1 MQLHCLIS
9 YPCTK
14 SFPQSLW
21 IKTSPIHPC
30 VKHSHELVD
39 PMDMLQP
46 ETQVF
51 KFIFYTVFKCL
62 LPQQELLD
70 GLPTSVQNYQAATV
84 CLIKIVKKKTVSKD
98 LNNQIFNFA
107 LAQDDDTSQ
116 NVMKCPLAVLHLSKF
131 YNILRS
137 IIILGP
143 GKVKYCSLLI
153 ILTFRNR
160 VFFTILIRHTV
171 AAW

>member
-1 MQLHCLIS
+1 
-9 YPCTK
+9 
-14 SFPQSLW
+14 
-21 IKTSPIHPC
+21 
-30 VKHSHELVD
+30 
-39 PMDMLQP
+39 MLQL
-46 ETQVF
+46 ETQIF

-70 GLPTSVQNYQAATV
+70 GLSTSVQNYQAAMV
-84 CLIKIVKKKTVSKD
+84 CFIQIVVKKTISKD
-98 LNNQIFNFA
+98 LNNQKGAVFNFA

-116 NVMKCPLAVLHLSKF
+116 NVIKCPLDVLHLSKF

-137 IIILGP
+137 INILGP